1 MEKLTENMIRFEERN
16 KMIIQD
22 FEPKHIEEAMGI
34 ALSAYNYE
42 RAFTWDLPLISSIP
56 ILKQLSENGLGV
68 AAFEGGKMVGFL
80 CSVEPFENAFRSTDV
95 RGVFS
100 PMGANGADMENHG
113 KIYAALYQAAAKK
126 WVKAGAMSHAICLY
140 EHDEEAAQQLFR
152 YGFGMR
158 CVDAIRPME
167 TIDCTLCSGYEFLEL
182 PKEDYAYVYPL
193 NLGLNEH
200 YCTSPFF
207 VNRKPDTPEGF
218 LNSSER
224 NKERYFA
231 AKIGGELC
239 AYMEVSDEGETFA
252 ASGDDY
258 RHITRAYCLPEHR
271 GRGVYKNLL
280 NYAINTLK
288 TEGYTRLGVDFESIN
303 PSGSGFW
310 LKYFNAYTNSVV
322 RRIDERIIQRVSLV

>member
-42 RAFTWDLPLISSIP
+42 RAFTRDLPLISSIP

-100 PMGANGADMENHG
+100 PMSANGAVMENHG

-182 PKEDYAYVYPL
+182 SREDYAYVYPL

-207 VNRKPDTPEGF
+207 GKEIRNATLQRRSAENYALMWKCRTKVKHLLHPEMITVILRGHIVY
-218 LNSSER
+218 R
-224 NKERYFA
+224 NTGA
-231 AKIGGELC
+231 
-239 AYMEVSDEGETFA
+239 
-252 ASGDDY
+252 
-258 RHITRAYCLPEHR
+258 
-271 GRGVYKNLL
+271 GVYTKNC
-280 NYAINTLK
+280 
-288 TEGYTRLGVDFESIN
+288 
-303 PSGSGFW
+303 
-310 LKYFNAYTNSVV
+310 
-322 RRIDERIIQRVSLV
+322 

>member
-100 PMGANGADMENHG
+100 PMGANGAAMENHG

-140 EHDEEAAQQLFR
+140 EH
-152 YGFGMR
+152 Y
-158 CVDAIRPME
+158 
-167 TIDCTLCSGYEFLEL
+167 Y
-182 PKEDYAYVYPL
+182 
-193 NLGLNEH
+193 
-200 YCTSPFF
+200 TSPFF

-239 AYMEVSDEGETFA
+239 YQYIE
-252 ASGDDY
+252 
-258 RHITRAYCLPEHR
+258 
-271 GRGVYKNLL
+271 N
-280 NYAINTLK
+280 
-288 TEGYTRLGVDFESIN
+288 
-303 PSGSGFW
+303 
-310 LKYFNAYTNSVV
+310 
-322 RRIDERIIQRVSLV
+322 

>member
-140 EHDEEAAQQLFR
+140 EHDEEAA
-152 YGFGMR
+152 
-158 CVDAIRPME
+158 
-167 TIDCTLCSGYEFLEL
+167 
-182 PKEDYAYVYPL
+182 
-193 NLGLNEH
+193 
-200 YCTSPFF
+200 
-207 VNRKPDTPEGF
+207 
-218 LNSSER
+218 
-224 NKERYFA
+224 
-231 AKIGGELC
+231 
-239 AYMEVSDEGETFA
+239 
-252 ASGDDY
+252 
-258 RHITRAYCLPEHR
+258 
-271 GRGVYKNLL
+271 
-280 NYAINTLK
+280 
-288 TEGYTRLGVDFESIN
+288 
-303 PSGSGFW
+303 
-310 LKYFNAYTNSVV
+310 
-322 RRIDERIIQRVSLV
+322 